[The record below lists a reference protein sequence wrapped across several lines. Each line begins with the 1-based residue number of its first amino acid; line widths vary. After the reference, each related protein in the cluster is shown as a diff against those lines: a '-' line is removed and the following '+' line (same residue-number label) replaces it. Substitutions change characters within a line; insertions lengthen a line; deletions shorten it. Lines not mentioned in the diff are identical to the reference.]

1 MRAWWRE
8 GRLCL
13 TKHETDTRRDD
24 IARGPIAE
32 LIIRA
37 LALPAEVQALAH
49 IEYDDDSGVK
59 RLSFAEIHALSLHR
73 DFPIII

>member
-13 TKHETDTRRDD
+13 TKHEMDTQYHD

-49 IEYDDDSGVK
+49 IEYDDVSGMK
-59 RLSFAEIHALSLHR
+59 RLSLAEIQALSLHP